1 MTESHFE
8 TVEVP
13 HFDEAVIPEE
23 VLNAFF
29 TFLNGNNKTTK
40 TYFDINDATGEKIPV
55 REVEEVRPNDLK
67 ATLSLFEKMYPQYFD
82 KLTQERI
89 LKAQKESGNNEADDF
104 AETARKVFSM
114 ESDIDRGAP
123 TKPKKD

>member
-1 MTESHFE
+1 MTESHYE

-13 HFDEAVIPEE
+13 HFDEAVIPQD

-29 TFLNGNNKTTK
+29 TFLQGANETIK
-40 TYFDINDATGEKIPV
+40 TYYDINDETGEKIPV
-55 REVEEVRPNDLK
+55 REVKEVRPNDLK

-89 LKAQKESGNNEADDF
+89 LKAQKEAGTNEGDEFDK
-104 AETARKVFSM
+104 KVRDTF
-114 ESDIDRGAP
+114 DI
-123 TKPKKD
+123 TKN